1 MDKKSRRIVCTAF
14 AYGRKHDFR
23 LYKESRTP
31 IHPGIKV
38 LVDSGYQGLQ
48 KRHGETTLPYKGRKT
63 KPLTKEERQQNR
75 QLASDRVA
83 NENVI
88 GMLKRFKILCD
99 RYRNRRKRFKLRFNL
114 IAGLYNWELN

>member
-1 MDKKSRRIVCTAF
+1 MDKKSHRIVCTAF

-31 IHPGIKV
+31 IHPDIKV

-48 KRHGETTLPYKGRKT
+48 KRHGKTTLPRKHRKT

-88 GMLKRFKILCD
+88 GMLKRFKILCE